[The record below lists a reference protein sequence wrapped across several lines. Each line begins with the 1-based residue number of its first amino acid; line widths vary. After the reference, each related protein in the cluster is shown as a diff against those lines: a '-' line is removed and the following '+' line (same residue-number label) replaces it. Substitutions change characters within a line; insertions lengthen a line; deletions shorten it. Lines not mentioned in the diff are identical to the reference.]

1 MLNVTSIRDRHR
13 TWKMLLGCM
22 IALHA
27 QLTFANTDQAA
38 SLQYSDIQPILVKYC
53 VGCHNADDR
62 EGGLSLESYADLQA
76 GLEDAPVVLAGQAK
90 SSRLFRV
97 VAGLAEPKM
106 PPDDE
111 VALSASEIETLQ
123 AWIDAGAIGPSGRDS
138 THPKLRVP
146 TIATQLSSGSQPVTA
161 LASSPVDNL
170 TAIAR
175 FGSVELG
182 EESES
187 SAEMQ
192 WNDFPGKVNSLSFSS
207 RGDRLVVGSGVAGLY
222 GQAAVFDVPTGDKL
236 TSVIGHRDT
245 LYDAELSPNGET
257 LATASYDGQIII
269 WNAATGESLRSIKGH
284 NGAVFDIEFDPS
296 GTVIASASA
305 DETVK
310 LWKVSSGE
318 RLDTLSQPEGAQYAV
333 AFSPN
338 GKHIVAGGADNRLR
352 VWNFVSLE
360 RPQINPLR
368 FVRFAHD
375 GALSHLAFAR
385 HGRTLVTAGEDR
397 LVRAWETRRYA
408 ESQILGQQPAAI
420 HDLSV
425 STSGEQVDI
434 ALANGSVVRQAVPLI
449 EISQSERVSTA
460 KLPDGFAEEA
470 IVDHSNNAEE
480 REPNDEL
487 SQAQVIQLPAMV
499 AGVIQP
505 LRDSQKED
513 VDLYRFAANAG
524 EQWII
529 EINAAREK
537 SSLDS
542 KIAVLTADGQRIE
555 RVILQ
560 ATRDSY
566 FTFRGK
572 NSTQSDD
579 YRLHNWEEM
588 QLNEFLYAGGEV
600 TKLWAY
606 PRGPDSGFNVY
617 PGSGKRFTYFGTSG
631 VAHALNEPA
640 YIVEPHQPGDTLVP
654 TGLPVFPIY
663 FENDDD
669 PRRQLG
675 ADSRLMFVAPEDGE
689 YLIQVRDV
697 RGFGGESFK
706 YKLLV
711 RKPQPSFTAKLS
723 IDDGSLSRGSAKEFR
738 IEVQREDG
746 FEGPVRVGIEGL
758 PLGFHVT
765 SPVIVEAGQTR
776 AFGIVSASTAT
787 TDPPAGHT
795 EQISVLASAEI
806 AGNSFE
812 QFLPWKTELR
822 LGEVPEV
829 FVRIL
834 PANDVN
840 GSASEIDL
848 DKHIE
853 QPLELVIA
861 PGQTISALVRVQ
873 RKPGF
878 TDRVSFGQ
886 LGAGR
891 NLPHGIYIDN
901 IGLNGLMIVKDSSE
915 REFFITADTWVPETT
930 RMFHLRTEQNGNQSS
945 LPVILHVRPANR

>member
-1 MLNVTSIRDRHR
+1 
-13 TWKMLLGCM
+13 M
-22 IALHA
+22 IVLHT
-27 QLTFANTDQAA
+27 QLTFAKTAQAA
-38 SLQYSDIQPILVKYC
+38 SPQFADIQPILVKYC

-62 EGGLSLESYADLQA
+62 EGGLSLENYADLQA
-76 GLEDAPVVLAGQAK
+76 GLEDAPVLLAGQAK

-111 VALSASEIETLQ
+111 VALTADEIETLQ
-123 AWIDAGAIGPSGRDS
+123 VWIDAGASGPSGQDAI
-138 THPKLRVP
+138 HPKLRVP
-146 TIATQLSSGSQPVTA
+146 AIASQINSESQPVTA
-161 LASSPVDNL
+161 IASSPVDNI

-175 FGSVELG
+175 FGSVALR

-187 SAEMQ
+187 PAKMQ

-207 RGDRLVVGSGVAGLY
+207 NGDRLVVASGIAGLY
-222 GQAAVFDVPTGDKL
+222 GQADVFDVRTGDNL
-236 TSVIGHRDT
+236 TSVVGHRDT
-245 LYDAELSPNGET
+245 LYDAELSPDGET
-257 LATASYDGQIII
+257 LATASYYGQIIL
-269 WNAATGESLRSIKGH
+269 WNAATGESLRTIKGH

-296 GTVIASASA
+296 GAVIASASA

-333 AFSPN
+333 AFSPD
-338 GKHIVAGGADNRLR
+338 GEQIVAGGADNRLR
-352 VWNFVSLE
+352 VWNFVSRE
-360 RPQINPLR
+360 RPQINPLQ

-375 GALSHLAFAR
+375 VALSRLAFAR
-385 HGRTLVTAGEDR
+385 DGRTLVTTGEDR

-408 ESQILGQQPAAI
+408 ESQILDRQPAAI

-425 STSGEQVDI
+425 SDSGEQVNL
-434 ALANGSVVRQAVPLI
+434 ALANGSVIRKTVPLI
-449 EISQSERVSTA
+449 EIAQSEHLTAAEFPGEST
-460 KLPDGFAEEA
+460 KET
-470 IVDHSNNAEE
+470 IVDHPQNAEE
-480 REPNDEL
+480 IEPNDKL
-487 SQAQVIQLPAMV
+487 SQAQFIQLPTV
-499 AGVIQP
+499 VTGVVQP
-505 LRDSQKED
+505 IRDSQVED
-513 VDLYRFAANAG
+513 VDLYRFEAAAG

-529 EINAAREK
+529 EINASREK

-542 KIAVLTADGQRIE
+542 KIAVLTADGERIE

-579 YRLHNWEEM
+579 YRLHNWEEL

-617 PGSGKRFTYFGTSG
+617 PGNGKRFTYFGTSG

-640 YIVEPHQPGDTLVP
+640 YIVEPHQPGEPLVP
-654 TGLPVFPIY
+654 TGLPVFPVY

-675 ADSRLMFVAPEDGE
+675 ADSRLTFIAPEDGE
-689 YLIQVRDV
+689 YLIQVCDV

-706 YKLLV
+706 YKLAV

-723 IDDGSLSRGSAKEFR
+723 VDDGPLSRGGAKEFR
-738 IEVQREDG
+738 IEVQRADG
-746 FEGPVRVGIEGL
+746 FEGPVRVDIEGF
-758 PLGFHVT
+758 PTDFQAT
-765 SPVIVEAGQTR
+765 SPVIIEAGQNR
-776 AFGIVSASTAT
+776 AFGIVSASTAAS
-787 TDPPAGHT
+787 DPPAGHT
-795 EQISVLASAEI
+795 EQIRVSASAEV
-806 AGNSFE
+806 AGHSVE
-812 QFLPWKTELR
+812 QSLPWKTELK

-829 FVRIL
+829 FVRVL
-834 PANDVN
+834 PAEGANN
-840 GSASEIDL
+840 NASKIDL
-848 DKHIE
+848 DRHIE

-861 PGQTISALVRVQ
+861 PGETISAWVRVQ

-878 TDRVSFGQ
+878 NDRVSFGQ
-886 LGAGR
+886 LGSGR
-891 NLPHGIYIDN
+891 NLPHGVYVDN
-901 IGLNGLMIVKDSSE
+901 IGLNGLMIVKDSSQ

-945 LPVILHVRPANR
+945 LPVILHVRQANR